1 MRVNTCLNL
10 LNSHPANGNWLLVL
24 FLGIFSLVLFYSD
37 FPLPYGDDLFFT
49 GTAVHFAETGNF
61 LNPGVLDYTAK
72 FSEIQKPYWFVPL
85 HMRSLGWWLSLT
97 GVSDT
102 SIRIYVLLCIV
113 VTSLALIK
121 WSKIAQD
128 KSNLIPYLIPIIIT
142 FGFRWSLR
150 PECTAIPLWTIGAY
164 FLFHSHSKSKFW
176 LGISSLGL
184 ACLASQ
190 ILIIPSAS
198 LVGASFFKKSG
209 NLSLLPKLQI
219 IAIGVLQSLFLGTCL
234 INFEVAEFVQMFR
247 DHVVARSSSIT
258 DNFAFFYFMI
268 CKLGNGYILRLPSL
282 VLLII
287 AFVPVFKS
295 ESTNKPIL
303 ISSLFSLLLMICIY
317 AKSFE
322 IILYFVTILSLIA
335 LFELKKSII
344 PLVVTIAVLVFVR
357 QGLHLFTYNLLC
369 ESSKPE
375 ETIEIDEEK
384 TYIIDEFTIRHP
396 LNWNFPP
403 NWKIAPDFGTTNERL
418 LEKPESETWLI
429 SLKNLAYFYPELY
442 AQEKLQIAQKEFS
455 NLPTKYWEYKIIP

>member
-37 FPLPYGDDLFFT
+37 FPLPYGDDLFFA

-61 LNPGVLDYTAK
+61 LNPGVYDYTEH
-72 FSEIQKPYWFVPL
+72 FSEVRKPYWFVPL
-85 HMRSLGWWLSLT
+85 HMRSLGWWLFLT

-113 VTSLALIK
+113 VTILAIIK

-128 KSNLIPYLIPIIIT
+128 KSNLIPYLIPIIIA

-176 LGISSLGL
+176 LGVSFLGL

-190 ILIIPSAS
+190 ILIVPSAF
-198 LVGASFFKKSG
+198 LVGASIFRNSG
-209 NLSLLPKLQI
+209 NLSLLSKLQI
-219 IAIGVLQSLFLGTCL
+219 IVIGVLQSLFFGTCL
-234 INFEVAEFVQMFR
+234 INFEVAEFVKMFG
-247 DHVVARSSSIT
+247 DHVAARSSSIT
-258 DNFAFFYFMI
+258 DNFAFFYFMV
-268 CKLGNGYILRLPSL
+268 CKLGNGYILRLPSF

-287 AFVPVFKS
+287 AFVLLLKS
-295 ESTNKPIL
+295 QSANKPIL
-303 ISSLFSLLLMICIY
+303 ISSLFSLFLMICIY

-322 IILYFVTILSLIA
+322 VILYLTTILTLIA
-335 LFELKKSII
+335 VFELKKSIM
-344 PLVVTIAVLVFVR
+344 PLVGIIAALVFVR

-375 ETIEIDEEK
+375 ENIEIDKEK

-396 LNWNFPP
+396 LNWNFPL

-442 AQEKLQIAQKEFS
+442 AQEKLQIVQKEFT
-455 NLPTKYWEYKIIP
+455 NLPKKYWEYKIIP